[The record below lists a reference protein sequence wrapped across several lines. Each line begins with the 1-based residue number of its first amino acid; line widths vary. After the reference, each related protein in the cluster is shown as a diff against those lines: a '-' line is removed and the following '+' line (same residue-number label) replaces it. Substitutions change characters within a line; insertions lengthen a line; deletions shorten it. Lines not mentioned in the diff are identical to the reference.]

1 MNRGDTVQL
10 KVPEQGRRF
19 IGKILKEINGS
30 LQVGL
35 PNGLYVIRPKELW
48 EICEKS
54 VSVSVDENFTDSPTP
69 DT

>member
-1 MNRGDTVQL
+1 MNRGDVVQL

-54 VSVSVDENFTDSPTP
+54 VSVSVDENFTDSPTL

>member
-1 MNRGDTVQL
+1 MNRGDVVQL

>member
-1 MNRGDTVQL
+1 MNRGDVVQL

-19 IGKILKEINGS
+19 IGKILKEVNGS

-48 EICEKS
+48 ELCEKS
-54 VSVSVDENFTDSPTP
+54 ISVSVDENFADSPTP

>member
-1 MNRGDTVQL
+1 MNRGDIVQL

-19 IGKILKEINGS
+19 IGKILKEVNGS

-48 EICEKS
+48 EICEKT
-54 VSVSVDENFTDSPTP
+54 VSVSVDENFTDSPTL